1 MENGLRL
8 LVDAETFEY
17 SYFPR
22 GSEGFNIALSDS
34 RDRAI
39 VRQQGAVFRS
49 ERPDILCSV
58 SGFYIQPGTESMVA
72 MQVVGYGTTQDAM
85 GHFNPQERN
94 CYNNDEFQPLY
105 FNKV

>member
-1 MENGLRL
+1 MRL
-8 LVDAETFEY
+8 LVDVETFEY
-17 SYFPR
+17 SYFPQ

-39 VRQQGAVFRS
+39 VRQQGAYFRS
-49 ERPDILCSV
+49 KCSDKSCVV

-72 MQVVGYGTTQDAM
+72 MQVVGYGTTQDAI

-94 CYNNDEFQPLY
+94 CYNDDEFQPLY